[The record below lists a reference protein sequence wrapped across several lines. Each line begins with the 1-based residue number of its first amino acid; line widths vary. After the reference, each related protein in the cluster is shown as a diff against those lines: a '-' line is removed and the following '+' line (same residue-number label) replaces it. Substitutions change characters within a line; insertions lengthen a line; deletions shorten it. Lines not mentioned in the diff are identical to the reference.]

1 MKTIFEKI
9 QALTQKAAQLNEAL
23 KTVPG
28 KAAEL
33 RETVMQAKGQLQQLR
48 TEVESSVGVL
58 RTDNEDGLLR
68 IIQEIDDSAE
78 ILAETGYALRG
89 VEVELALTPRLRIHL
104 ERVGEVSESAIQA
117 LRSATEH
124 LRTTN
129 ALITA
134 LSKAVHLTSRVH
146 TRHLEYAELTILVGA
161 VPSIRLGWRV
171 PKTSG
176 SIASVSSGLST
187 TLPSTPNVSASAIP
201 SHSSSYFGENSFFER
216 RTPVPA
222 STLTSAPAAAAVASP
237 APSTASVLP
246 APTPFEPV
254 KVDWRTNALDRFKK
268 MPDLSK

>member
-89 VEVELALTPRLRIHL
+89 VEVEQPPSRALT
-104 ERVGEVSESAIQA
+104 
-117 LRSATEH
+117 
-124 LRTTN
+124 N
-129 ALITA
+129 
-134 LSKAVHLTSRVH
+134 
-146 TRHLEYAELTILVGA
+146 
-161 VPSIRLGWRV
+161 
-171 PKTSG
+171 
-176 SIASVSSGLST
+176 
-187 TLPSTPNVSASAIP
+187 
-201 SHSSSYFGENSFFER
+201 
-216 RTPVPA
+216 
-222 STLTSAPAAAAVASP
+222 
-237 APSTASVLP
+237 
-246 APTPFEPV
+246 
-254 KVDWRTNALDRFKK
+254 
-268 MPDLSK
+268 